1 MSKLTDI
8 IASSRTL
15 AISAVEEASR
25 FGARD
30 VDLEHV
36 FLALAISDRPAGH
49 LLRDIGITLDDAR
62 DAVAE
67 YHREQLATLGID
79 ASLPGD
85 GKIRFHEEGAYD
97 YTERAMRVMSQS
109 GGWQRAADS
118 LEILRS
124 LVTEPT
130 GSIGALVA
138 RLGTS
143 AAEIIAHIDRTE
155 RDDESDVRQR
165 DSRATSPQPPLSR
178 THSAFVPAPL
188 EAVRG
193 LVSDADR
200 LPEWEMNLVSVRP
213 EGDAWTGQTRTVAP
227 DGKRLKVADRHRRQH
242 VELVESADARV
253 VWHARMID
261 DPRAN
266 ARVIE
271 VDLEP
276 VTNGT
281 RVTVRFSWQRTS
293 PARAWIRPFAAVA
306 RVLLR
311 PVRRVVL
318 WVQVTAL
325 TDAISRALR

>member
-15 AISAVEEASR
+15 AITAVEEASR
-25 FGARD
+25 FGVRD

-36 FLALAISDRPAGH
+36 FLALAISERPAGH
-49 LLRDIGITLDDAR
+49 LLRDMGVTLDDAR
-62 DAVAE
+62 DAVAD

-85 GKIRFHEEGAYD
+85 GTIRFHEEGAYD

-118 LEILRS
+118 LEVLRS

-130 GSIGALVA
+130 GSIGAVLTH
-138 RLGTS
+138 LGTS
-143 AAEIIAHIDRTE
+143 ADEIIARIDRTE

-165 DSRATSPQPPLSR
+165 DSGAASPQPPLSR
-178 THSAFVPAPL
+178 THSAFIPAPV

-193 LVSDADR
+193 LVSDAER
-200 LPEWEMNLVSVRP
+200 LPEWEMNLASVTP
-213 EGDAWTGQTRTVAP
+213 QDDVWMGETRTVAP

-242 VELVESADARV
+242 VQLVESGDSRV
-253 VWHARMID
+253 VWRMRMID

-271 VDLEP
+271 VDFEP
-276 VTNGT
+276 ATNGT

-293 PARAWIRPFAAVA
+293 PVRAWIRPFAAVA

-325 TDAISRALR
+325 TDGISRALR